1 MEPQDNYG
9 PDETARSSDAARAL
23 RLLSRT
29 QPCPPELALVDIVAE
44 IAEWLEYFRQNAWA
58 RNRASLRR
66 ELEASINV
74 LMPSLLDALEDNLRR
89 FADAAAV
96 VLELPHPDAAARHS
110 AKLAGRVLLTVLQS
124 PHVVEAAFDDLLV
137 GLGSADSAG
146 LAVARS
152 QMLSLIEHAG
162 HDRWALSRLQSV
174 VADDALAVAEVQR
187 AFGDKT
193 RDDSAQPHEAAGLT
207 LEERVSLVRRYI
219 SAPPGEGRCVAWMS
233 YTGRLH
239 TFVQQLGPV
248 TIFDARWAVPNART
262 AEGQKFPHRPEMIE
276 VLRGLPQDF
285 PRDADVLL
293 VRIDLGR
300 RRRAQAMQHARDVAA
315 LVIGAAAIL
324 GDGLEWRLE
333 GHEMLVVD
341 GALNESS
348 MFDPNADRYGTVWDS
363 ERTEIELSEVGA
375 GLAMAVAGADIVPSS
390 TADAVRSALEAAGA
404 DSRSKIVL
412 EARVLEMVAASAGM
426 TADELRAALLRL
438 WPGATVGWEVHR
450 SISAVLHRLKERDV
464 VLAIQQW
471 LRGGAFRID
480 LGTAAEH
487 LETLRKAVGED
498 PNDRW
503 IGDGLALLSDS
514 GRATSRFE
522 SADRECR
529 LVAARLRRVRNAI
542 VHGNPVSTPALR
554 SVASLSDWLAKR
566 ALRYLVVSQ
575 STGRAI
581 RDQLERDH
589 RHARQVAEHV
599 ESGDSY
605 AASVLRSPDS

>member
-9 PDETARSSDAARAL
+9 PDKTARSSDAARAL

-44 IAEWLEYFRQNAWA
+44 IAEWLEYFRKDTWA
-58 RNRASLRR
+58 RNRVSLTR
-66 ELEASINV
+66 ELKAAINV
-74 LMPSLLDALEDNLRR
+74 LTSSLLDALDDNLRR

-96 VLELPHPDAAARHS
+96 VLECPHPDAAARHS
-110 AKLAGRVLLTVLQS
+110 AKLAGRVLLTALQS

-187 AFGDKT
+187 ACGDKT
-193 RDDSAQPHEAAGLT
+193 SDDSARPHEAAGLA
-207 LEERVSLVRRYI
+207 LEERVSLIRRYM

-233 YTGRLH
+233 YTGRLE
-239 TFVQQLGPV
+239 TFVRQLGPV
-248 TIFDARWAVPNART
+248 TIFDAHWAVPNARK
-262 AEGQKFPHRPEMIE
+262 AGGQTFPHRPEMIE
-276 VLRGLPQDF
+276 VLRFMPQDF
-285 PRDADVLL
+285 PLDADVLL

-315 LVIGAAAIL
+315 LVIGAAAVL
-324 GDGLEWRLE
+324 GDGLEWRPE

-341 GALNESS
+341 GVLNESS
-348 MFDPNADRYGTVWDS
+348 IFDPNADGYGTVWDY
-363 ERTEIELSEVGA
+363 ERTEIELSEIGA
-375 GLAMAVAGADIVPSS
+375 GLAIAVAGADVVPSS
-390 TADAVRSALEAAGA
+390 AADAVRSALEAAGA

-412 EARVLEMVAASAGM
+412 EARVLEMVAASAG
-426 TADELRAALLRL
+426 TSADELRAALLRL

-450 SISAVLHRLKERDV
+450 SIDAVLYRMEERDV
-464 VLAIQQW
+464 VLAIRQW
-471 LRGGAFRID
+471 LPGGAFRID

-487 LETLRKAVGED
+487 LETLRQVVGED

-503 IGDGLALLSDS
+503 IGDGLALLSES

-529 LVAARLRRVRNAI
+529 LVATRLRRVRNAI

-554 SVASLSDWLAKR
+554 SVAFLSDWLATR
-566 ALRYLVVSQ
+566 ALRYLVDSQ
-575 STGRAI
+575 STGRAMQH
-581 RDQLERDH
+581 QLERDH

-599 ESGDSY
+599 KSGDSY
-605 AASVLRSPDS
+605 AAAVLRSPDS